1 MMRTTKE
8 TLSLY
13 TKEIS
18 WECIPRTFQDAI
30 VFTQN
35 LGLAYIWIDSLC
47 IVQDDLK
54 DCQERSGAMTAI
66 YSNSYITLAAAM
78 SDGPESGIYTKGE
91 RYHGIMQTLAHFTR
105 DGVNIPILARRAH
118 QHDDFPLRQRGWVF
132 QERLL
137 SPRTIVF
144 AREEIIWECQ
154 ENEDCECGER
164 FHGWRALL
172 PIQSSREDREET
184 IESWRSVVLQYSTL
198 DLTFSHD
205 ALPALS
211 GIAQVFAKVFDDKY
225 LAGLGKKTIVAGLLW
240 YRTDETKGYS
250 RDPEHSQWKA
260 PSWSW
265 VSIEFSGGPVD
276 FLDLGT
282 SLAQVL
288 EAVVERAGKDPN
300 GEVASGFLQMRA
312 KASNATI
319 EFLPK

>member
-1 MMRTTKE
+1 
-8 TLSLY
+8 
-13 TKEIS
+13 
-18 WECIPRTFQDAI
+18 
-30 VFTQN
+30 
-35 LGLAYIWIDSLC
+35 
-47 IVQDDLK
+47 
-54 DCQERSGAMTAI
+54 MTAI
-66 YSNSYITLAAAM
+66 YSNSYITLAAVM

-164 FHGWRALL
+164 FHEWRALL

-240 YRTDETKGYS
+240 YRTDGKHLPGLGF
-250 RDPEHSQWKA
+250 
-260 PSWSW
+260 PSSS
-265 VSIEFSGGPVD
+265 VVALS
-276 FLDLGT
+276 T
-282 SLAQVL
+282 SLTWVQAWLKFWKLWLRELVKIPT
-288 EAVVERAGKDPN
+288 EKWPRVFSR
-300 GEVASGFLQMRA
+300 
-312 KASNATI
+312 
-319 EFLPK
+319 